1 MRAKYTALYIALN
14 YMSVKEYLKENED
27 SIDEMITLSADSIV
41 VGKFVTAFFEGLL
54 QKLHD
59 LASIDGKP

>member
-1 MRAKYTALYIALN
+1 
-14 YMSVKEYLKENED
+14 MSVKEYLKENED
-27 SIDEMITLSADSIV
+27 SIDEMITLSADDIV